1 MYKKILAAGMAA
13 FLVFSCFGCEN
24 SSYPLDPM
32 AKDGTY
38 VMETVPAVLK
48 ETEYFRIQ
56 INSNPV
62 EQADGRFPFFIGNP
76 EENRKNLQ
84 VYICLASTG
93 EEIYRS
99 GVLEPGERE
108 VYGKI
113 TKQLPSGDHE
123 AAAAFVFLDPEDE
136 TAAGSVETKIVL
148 TVE

>member
-13 FLVFSCFGCEN
+13 FLVFGCFGCEN

-62 EQADGRFPFFIGNP
+62 EQADGRFPFFYRELG
-76 EENRKNLQ
+76 RKQEKPAGFHLPDVHRGRDLPVGRPGTWRKGGLWKNNKA
-84 VYICLASTG
+84 ASFR
-93 EEIYRS
+93 RS
-99 GVLEPGERE
+99 
-108 VYGKI
+108 
-113 TKQLPSGDHE
+113 
-123 AAAAFVFLDPEDE
+123 
-136 TAAGSVETKIVL
+136 
-148 TVE
+148 

>member
-13 FLVFSCFGCEN
+13 FLVFSCFGC
-24 SSYPLDPM
+24 
-32 AKDGTY
+32 
-38 VMETVPAVLK
+38 
-48 ETEYFRIQ
+48 
-56 INSNPV
+56 
-62 EQADGRFPFFIGNP
+62 
-76 EENRKNLQ
+76 ENRKNLQ